1 MIDLHKK
8 IQQTRGSF
16 KGTQS
21 RICNYHGNKEIN
33 TKIKKEFR
41 RVPADDHETRKIMHE
56 VEEDQNTASPQF
68 ILM

>member
-8 IQQTRGSF
+8 SSKHGAALKEHNHGFVTTM
-16 KGTQS
+16 GTKKSTQ
-21 RICNYHGNKEIN
+21 KF
-33 TKIKKEFR
+33 KKEFR

-56 VEEDQNTASPQF
+56 VEEDQNTTSPQF